1 MKEPITITPAAL
13 KHLKSLCERESAMGF
28 RLSVKKSGCSGY
40 RYVPDLVFE
49 QDENDLQFTM
59 DGLLVCI
66 PKASHAYL
74 RAVEIDLDQ
83 MALGQTQLLYRN
95 PNATNHCGCGESF
108 SLKDEAKHEN

>member
-1 MKEPITITPAAL
+1 MNEPITITPAAL
-13 KHLKSLCERESAMGF
+13 RHLKTLCERESAIGF

-49 QDENDLQFTM
+49 TLADDRCFDM
-59 DGLLVCI
+59 DGLMVCM
-66 PKASHAYL
+66 PEASTVYL
-74 RAVEIDLDQ
+74 NGVVIDLEQ
-83 MALGQTQLLYRN
+83 MSLGQSQLVYRN